1 MASTKALFIALKAK
15 HYIAFA
21 SGTKTTEFRTHGK
34 RWNEST
40 CYLGRPVVL
49 SCGYGKQHRLRGRI
63 VRFHTS
69 TEPTQTADW
78 QDCYGTTEGLA
89 ACIGI
94 ELESGT

>member
-1 MASTKALFIALKAK
+1 MANRTALFIPLRTE
-15 HYIAFA
+15 HYKAFA
-21 SGTKTTEFRTHGK
+21 SGAKDTELRVYGP

-49 SCGYGKQHRLRGRI
+49 SCGYGKQHRLQGRI
-63 VRFHTS
+63 VQFCVS
-69 TEPTQTADW
+69 TMATQTAEW

-94 ELESGT
+94 ELD